1 MAEMEPPS
9 KAPTPRLGLSKLT
22 PMSAI
27 FGAAEVRSLGF
38 EFRSDA
44 GMSGK
49 SARSVVVMVS
59 GMVLRALF
67 KMIANGWGEFYR
79 SPEHCTLCP
88 TPSAEAERGCL
99 KARRLLP

>member
-9 KAPTPRLGLSKLT
+9 KAPRPRLGLSKLR
-22 PMSAI
+22 PMGGI
-27 FGAAEVRSLGF
+27 LGVAEVRSLGF
-38 EFRSDA
+38 ESRCDA
-44 GMSGK
+44 GMSRK

-59 GMVLRALF
+59 GMVLRALS
-67 KMIANGWGEFYR
+67 KMIANGCGEFYR
-79 SPEHCTLCP
+79 SSEHCTLCP